1 MKNVTIN
8 TAAAW
13 AGTFRSY
20 QDGDIFRESNIDLS
34 AGDLADRFGY
44 LKTAVD
50 AKPDLS
56 DTNTWTGRQTIDLSA
71 GGGGSPY
78 LTALQVIG
86 EMYFS
91 TNVSHNANSGLLMRE
106 YALADSST
114 SLYPVAE
121 TFIVPQLTGN
131 RVYTFNVAPA
141 GNFGRRIRI
150 VRRRTA
156 DAFTATIAS
165 GTGTLA
171 IISASNAGWVD
182 IEQSS
187 AGGDWRV
194 VAWGGTVT
202 SIDPTTP

>member
-34 AGDLADRFGY
+34 AGDLADRLGY
-44 LKTAVD
+44 LKATVD
-50 AKPDLS
+50 AKPDL
-56 DTNTWTGRQTIDLSA
+56 DDANVWTEPQTIDGSVWR
-71 GGGGSPY
+71 GSP
-78 LTALQVIG
+78 TCGPAGHRRALRVAERRRQQRRPD
-86 EMYFS
+86 
-91 TNVSHNANSGLLMRE
+91 RE
-106 YALADSST
+106 HALGDSS
-114 SLYPVAE
+114 SSHYPTDD
-121 TFIVPQLTGN
+121 TFVVPQLTGN
-131 RVYTFNVAPA
+131 RVYTFNTVPV
-141 GNFGRRIRI
+141 GNAGRRIRI
-150 VRRRTA
+150 ARRRTA
-156 DAFTATIAS
+156 DAFTVTIAS

-202 SIDPTTP
+202 SIDTTTP

>member
-34 AGDLADRFGY
+34 AGDLADRLGY
-44 LKTAVD
+44 LKATVD
-50 AKPDLS
+50 AKPDL
-56 DTNTWTGRQTIDLSA
+56 DDANVWTEPQTIDGSVFSGSA
-71 GGGGSPY
+71 Y
-78 LTALQVIG
+78 LVAQHVIG
-86 EMYFS
+86 EVTFAESPDVDAY
-91 TNVSHNANSGLLMRE
+91 HSGVLHRE
-106 YALADSST
+106 LVLGDSS
-114 SLYPVAE
+114 SSHYPTDD
-121 TFIVPQLTGN
+121 TFVVPQLTGN
-131 RVYTFNVAPA
+131 RVYTFNTVPV
-141 GNFGRRIRI
+141 GNAGRRIRI
-150 VRRRTA
+150 ARRRTA
-156 DAFTATIAS
+156 DAFTVTIAS

-202 SIDPTTP
+202 SIDTTTP